1 MALNLIKLCVGI
13 ETVEQLEQY
22 RAEQVRHADASG
34 TEPVSIH
41 RTRSFPRRTDE
52 ILEGGSLYWVIKG
65 HVRARQRIERLDEV
79 EMGEGGRPH
88 CGIVLDPKVV
98 RVVPRPQRAFQGWRY
113 LEEAS
118 APQDLYEAGG
128 DIDAAMPD
136 EMQAELRR
144 LGIL

>member
-1 MALNLIKLCVGI
+1 MPLNLIKLCVGI

-22 RAEQVRHADASG
+22 RADQARRAAAEGV
-34 TEPVSIH
+34 EPTSIH
-41 RTRSFPRRTDE
+41 RTRSFPRRAEE
-52 ILEGGSLYWVIKG
+52 ILSGGSLYWVIKG
-65 HVRARQRIERLDEV
+65 QVSARQRIVRLDEV
-79 EMGEGGRPH
+79 ETGEGRPR
-88 CGIVLDPKVV
+88 CGIVLDPAVV

-113 LEEAS
+113 LEEDK

-128 DIDAAMPD
+128 DIDADMPD

>member
-1 MALNLIKLCVGI
+1 
-13 ETVEQLEQY
+13 
-22 RAEQVRHADASG
+22 
-34 TEPVSIH
+34 
-41 RTRSFPRRTDE
+41 
-52 ILEGGSLYWVIKG
+52 
-65 HVRARQRIERLDEV
+65 
-79 EMGEGGRPH
+79 MGEGGRPH

-113 LEEAS
+113 LEEANV
-118 APQDLYEAGG
+118 PQDLYEAGG